1 MTDKHEKDIDQLNS
15 FLRGELSAVET
26 YDMAIDKLS
35 DEPAIC
41 TALKECQTSHARRA
55 GDLRQEVK
63 RLGGSPAESSG
74 VWGSFAKMVEG
85 GAKMFGKSAAVSVL
99 EEGEDHGLKDYRSS
113 KDELTPAVR
122 QFVGKHL
129 LPEQQGTHDRLSQL
143 QKVV

>member
-26 YDMAIDKLS
+26 YDMAIEKLS
-35 DEPAIC
+35 DEPAVC
-41 TALKECQTSHARRA
+41 ATLKECQSSHARRA
-55 GDLRQEVK
+55 NDLRQEVQ

-74 VWGSFAKMVEG
+74 LWGNFAKLAEG
-85 GAKMFGKSAAVSVL
+85 SAKVFGKSAAVSML
-99 EEGEDHGLKDYRSS
+99 EEGEDHGLKDYRNS

-129 LPEQQGTHDRLSQL
+129 LPEQPGTHDRLSQL